1 VHRVREGVDQRGAR
15 RPEIPSGRDLP
26 GVKSTG

>member
-1 VHRVREGVDQRGAR
+1 VDQRGAR